1 MMGKGRGGPGG
12 RYIREIVMERK
23 WDRKKNKQDN
33 GLKVPIYGPSE
44 QNPGFMSFKS
54 NHCKLPS
61 LPDGDDIKNN
71 LQYLYSSIAKL

>member
-1 MMGKGRGGPGG
+1 
-12 RYIREIVMERK
+12 MERK

-44 QNPGFMSFKS
+44 QNPGFMSFKCS
-54 NHCKLPS
+54 HCKLPS